1 MIEIILMLLGLAFS
15 NNNANTAACNNNQG
29 QPTVQLIG
37 SPGEGLDPGDG
48 GPIGGNTGQLPP
60 PPSNNP

>member
-1 MIEIILMLLGLAFS
+1 MLLGLAFS
-15 NNNANTAACNNNQG
+15 NNTANTTSDNNSNQG
-29 QPTVQLIG
+29 QTIVQLTD
-37 SPGEGLDPGDG
+37 PGEGLDPGDG

>member
-1 MIEIILMLLGLAFS
+1 MIQFIIMLLGLAFS
-15 NNNANTAACNNNQG
+15 NNNANTATCNNNQE
-29 QPTVQLIG
+29 QPTVQLAG
-37 SPGEGLDPGDG
+37 DLGEGLDPGDG